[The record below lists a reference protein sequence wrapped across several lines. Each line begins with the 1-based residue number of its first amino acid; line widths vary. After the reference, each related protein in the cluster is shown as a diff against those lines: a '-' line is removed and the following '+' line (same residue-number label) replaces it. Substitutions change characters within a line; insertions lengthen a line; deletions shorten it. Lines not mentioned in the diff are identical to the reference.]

1 MTKYSKILL
10 ELKKELKQTLE
21 NDVCRVQALDVWQDR
36 KRVKDQIFK
45 MLITKYEFK
54 RL

>member
-1 MTKYSKILL
+1 MTKYTKILL
-10 ELKKELKQTLE
+10 ELREQLKQTLE
-21 NDVCRVQALDVWQDR
+21 NEVCRVQALDVWQDR

-54 RL
+54 KL